1 MGSAPSSYAL
11 HAVVSSCVQMPNLKR
26 CCSCSQPTANHER
39 RTAVNGHGSTGAE
52 RALRGMLET
61 FGRYRQLAKIF
72 LVQAAG
78 LGVAFEH
85 KRMEI

>member
-1 MGSAPSSYAL
+1 
-11 HAVVSSCVQMPNLKR
+11 
-26 CCSCSQPTANHER
+26 
-39 RTAVNGHGSTGAE
+39 
-52 RALRGMLET
+52 MLET

-85 KRMEI
+85 KRMEIQAYTKNKRHCRPPLRPHASAGGAGGVPSALEY